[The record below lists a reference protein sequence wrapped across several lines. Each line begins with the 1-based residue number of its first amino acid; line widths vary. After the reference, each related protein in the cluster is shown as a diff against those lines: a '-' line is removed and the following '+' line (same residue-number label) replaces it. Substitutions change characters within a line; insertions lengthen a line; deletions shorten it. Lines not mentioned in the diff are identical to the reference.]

1 MWDVLI
7 ETMSWFG
14 VGFFGM
20 LVGTG
25 ELVSRYRDEP
35 GEAVFSKSGAFYIG
49 INVLAAIFALA
60 LMRAFDVTFG
70 LDPLAQ
76 TTALRWT
83 EVLAAGFSAMAFF
96 RCSLFNVRIANQD
109 IPVGPQ
115 IFLETILAAADR
127 AVDRNRGSSRYRLA
141 EDLPIEGLAFEPTSI
156 ALPVLCFNLLQ
167 NVSPQTQADVRR
179 QIKELTENQQIQEL
193 TKIRALLLL
202 LMVVAGERLL
212 QDALALYRADLGL
225 KVPPEGPT
233 I

>member
-96 RCSLFNVRIANQD
+96 RCS
-109 IPVGPQ
+109 
-115 IFLETILAAADR
+115 
-127 AVDRNRGSSRYRLA
+127 
-141 EDLPIEGLAFEPTSI
+141 
-156 ALPVLCFNLLQ
+156 
-167 NVSPQTQADVRR
+167 
-179 QIKELTENQQIQEL
+179 
-193 TKIRALLLL
+193 
-202 LMVVAGERLL
+202 
-212 QDALALYRADLGL
+212 
-225 KVPPEGPT
+225 
-233 I
+233 